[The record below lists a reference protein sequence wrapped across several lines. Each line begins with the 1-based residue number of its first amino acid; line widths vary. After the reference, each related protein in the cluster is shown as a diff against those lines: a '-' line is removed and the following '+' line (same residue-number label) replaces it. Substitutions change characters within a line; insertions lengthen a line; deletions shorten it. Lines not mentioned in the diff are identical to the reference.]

1 MKKGRWTFLIM
12 VLALAFTAGCGT
24 AQREPEKTEKEEED
38 KLQIGLSFDSFVIER
53 WQRDRDVFV
62 SKAKETRRKTQSSA
76 GKVDISERK
85 HSARSVCATLHRSAP
100 LSTGAVTKCSI
111 FSSSEPTQSNAP
123 DEWILAG
130 ISEILWDATQVGL
143 RTQRHE

>member
-53 WQRDRDVFV
+53 WLGPGYVCF
-62 SKAKETRRKTQSSA
+62 
-76 GKVDISERK
+76 
-85 HSARSVCATLHRSAP
+85 HSAEPWGRGECAGCRGRGGRADF
-100 LSTGAVTKCSI
+100 V
-111 FSSSEPTQSNAP
+111 
-123 DEWILAG
+123 D
-130 ISEILWDATQVGL
+130 
-143 RTQRHE
+143 

>member
-53 WQRDRDVFV
+53 W
-62 SKAKETRRKTQSSA
+62 
-76 GKVDISERK
+76 
-85 HSARSVCATLHRSAP
+85 
-100 LSTGAVTKCSI
+100 
-111 FSSSEPTQSNAP
+111 
-123 DEWILAG
+123 
-130 ISEILWDATQVGL
+130 L
-143 RTQRHE
+143 RTGICLFPQRRALGQR

>member
-53 WQRDRDVFV
+53 WMCRLPGAWWKSRF
-62 SKAKETRRKTQSSA
+62 RR
-76 GKVDISERK
+76 
-85 HSARSVCATLHRSAP
+85 
-100 LSTGAVTKCSI
+100 LS
-111 FSSSEPTQSNAP
+111 
-123 DEWILAG
+123 IL
-130 ISEILWDATQVGL
+130 L
-143 RTQRHE
+143 RRIWM

>member
-53 WQRDRDVFV
+53 WLRDRDMFV
-62 SKAKETRRKTQSSA
+62 STAQSLGAEVNVQVAGAWWKSRFRR
-76 GKVDISERK
+76 
-85 HSARSVCATLHRSAP
+85 
-100 LSTGAVTKCSI
+100 LS
-111 FSSSEPTQSNAP
+111 
-123 DEWILAG
+123 IL
-130 ISEILWDATQVGL
+130 L
-143 RTQRHE
+143 RRIWM